1 MGLVGL
7 RGLATGKLREASAR
21 LGVRCEGGGGW
32 RGGGAAVAAHAE
44 IRPPSARPPPV
55 SAASA
60 PPNTTDWPS
69 CSLSR
74 PGDFF
79 ARPR

>member
-32 RGGGAAVAAHAE
+32 RGGGGGL
-44 IRPPSARPPPV
+44 P
-55 SAASA
+55 
-60 PPNTTDWPS
+60 W
-69 CSLSR
+69 LLM
-74 PGDFF
+74 
-79 ARPR
+79 PR